1 MREAAAAP
9 PAAPAPAQTAEPVL
23 APAPSPL
30 PAPAAHVPVQK
41 GPRAAEDG
49 ASSAPPP
56 MSEGEA
62 AATAAF
68 AALAAENAAKDRIIA
83 ELRDALPG
91 VDAMNCSDLVAAPA
105 MPSPL
110 ARPAAAG
117 KSSVRIVVGAAATAA
132 LKAWHGAIR
141 PDIRATARSSAC
153 RTKVV
158 RFGLSRRFMRN
169 PVGYTL
175 ALVFGTT
182 DVDVINALSEK
193 EYLDKINARKR
204 KLGLQ
209 APPSKA
215 ELAACCAARGAARVA
230 ARVERD
236 EAEAAAAAAR
246 RAARDAARVERDEAE
261 AAAAAARRAARDAA
275 RVEDEA
281 TLARIADRSDLPFK
295 LRPPLTAEE
304 RRVKNTAV
312 QAAKRGAAKTAN
324 GKAPKYPAAPNCP
337 YAFQAAISNWPGKFR
352 PHLKGIPSGAFK
364 QEPCQTCACWA
375 FRVSQ
380 GLIKP
385 AGVYPSALTV
395 VRCAQQVQDDATR
408 PVAFPERIDFKAFEA
423 QAKAQAAGPEKAK
436 RRAAAPAAPKAKKA
450 KALEA
455 AMGSRA

>member
-1 MREAAAAP
+1 M
-9 PAAPAPAQTAEPVL
+9 
-23 APAPSPL
+23 
-30 PAPAAHVPVQK
+30 PVQK

-246 RAARDAARVERDEAE
+246 RAARDAARVE
-261 AAAAAARRAARDAA
+261 
-275 RVEDEA
+275 DEA

>member
-246 RAARDAARVERDEAE
+246 RAARDAARVE
-261 AAAAAARRAARDAA
+261 
-275 RVEDEA
+275 DEA

>member
-105 MPSPL
+105 APSPL

-204 KLGLQ
+204 KLGLP

-215 ELAACCAARGAARVA
+215 ELAACCAARGAARV
-230 ARVERD
+230 
-236 EAEAAAAAAR
+236 
-246 RAARDAARVERDEAE
+246 AARVERDEAE

-436 RRAAAPAAPKAKKA
+436 RKAAAPAPPKAKKA

>member
-246 RAARDAARVERDEAE
+246 RAARDAARVE
-261 AAAAAARRAARDAA
+261 
-275 RVEDEA
+275 DEA

-436 RRAAAPAAPKAKKA
+436 RKAAAPAPPKAKKA